1 MERMGQTN
9 MDDLSST
16 MRSKMDD
23 VASSAR
29 AKVDEFVS
37 GAKAQARNLKTKSFE
52 DIIDGTVSYVKDN
65 PGKAI
70 LVSVAAGVIL
80 GAMMRRRGGDES

>member
-23 VASSAR
+23 VASNAR

-37 GAKAQARNLKTKSFE
+37 GVKGQARNLKTKSFE
-52 DIIDGTVSYVKDN
+52 DLFDGTVSYVKEN

-70 LVSVAAGVIL
+70 LVSVAAGVVI
-80 GAMMRRRGGDES
+80 GALLRRRGGVE